1 MNFAKVKTDFTNFGK
16 AVRCDIETLP
26 KLKHA
31 TPALAKLNAA
41 INELCQS

>member
-26 KLKHA
+26 KL
-31 TPALAKLNAA
+31 NAA